1 MTQRFIFNV
10 AKTHF
15 YVANIFLDVANRPM
29 GNVYIGRPGA
39 STPLLLSKSGR
50 PANGAGWDGYF
61 GAGFRMETHL
71 RG

>member
-1 MTQRFIFNV
+1 
-10 AKTHF
+10 
-15 YVANIFLDVANRPM
+15 M

-50 PANGAGWDGYF
+50 PANGAGWDGDF